1 MKITLDITELKARFK
16 PQTHNSVNFGQH
28 GSRAGDRDED
38 IYYLNP
44 YTGNW
49 SAYEDAFR
57 GYVHQQLDNEL
68 REILNHK

>member
-1 MKITLDITELKARFK
+1 MKITLDITELKASFK
-16 PQTHNSVNFGQH
+16 PQTHNSVSFGQH

-49 SAYEDAFR
+49 TTEEDAFI
-57 GYVHQQLDNEL
+57 GFVHIQLDNKL